1 MIRRPPRSTRTYTLF
16 PCTPLF
22 PSRLYGQA
30 HAVPRGAGH
39 LRGPIRGATR
49 VIDDV
54 ERVGVEG
61 LVGVEV
67 DADAGLLGERRGPV
81 DLGARVVGG
90 DRKSGVWGKR
100 LSVRVDLGV
109 SRIIK
114 KKKQTANKHK

>member
-49 VIDDV
+49 EIDDV

-67 DADAGLLGERRGPV
+67 DADAGLLGERRGPEIGRAHV
-81 DLGARVVGG
+81 RTPVTNAHLVC
-90 DRKSGVWGKR
+90 R
-100 LSVRVDLGV
+100 LLLE
-109 SRIIK
+109 K
-114 KKKQTANKHK
+114 KKSQN

>member
-49 VIDDV
+49 EIDDV

-81 DLGARVVGG
+81 DLGARVAAEARRGAEQIDSQRDRVAAVG
-90 DRKSGVWGKR
+90 VVAA
-100 LSVRVDLGV
+100 LSVHRADPLG
-109 SRIIK
+109 R
-114 KKKQTANKHK
+114 